1 MSLARERKSPTHS
14 LRDGASVQ
22 ARKKVVEEEAGAR
35 LRCSAYRDIR
45 GVTCEFHEGVLTLRG
60 RVQSYYMKQIAQSLV
75 LRMGRVEE
83 INNRL
88 EVESHAGYL

>member
-1 MSLARERKSPTHS
+1 M
-14 LRDGASVQ
+14 
-22 ARKKVVEEEAGAR
+22 EEEAGTR

-60 RVQSYYMKQIAQSLV
+60 RVPSYYMKQIAQSLV
-75 LRMGRVEE
+75 LGMEGVEE

-88 EVESHAGYL
+88 EVESYGRHS

>member
-1 MSLARERKSPTHS
+1 MSLARERNSPRHS
-14 LRDGASVQ
+14 LKDGASAQ
-22 ARKKVVEEEAGAR
+22 ARKGVVEGEAGAR

-60 RVQSYYMKQIAQSLV
+60 RVPSYYMKQIAQSLV
-75 LRMGRVEE
+75 LGMEEIEE

-88 EVESHAGYL
+88 EVESYGRNS

>member
-1 MSLARERKSPTHS
+1 MTLARERKSPRHS
-14 LRDGASVQ
+14 RENGASVQ

-35 LRCSAYRDIR
+35 LRCSAYRDVR

-60 RVQSYYMKQIAQSLV
+60 RVPSYYMKQIAQSLV
-75 LRMGRVEE
+75 LGMDGAEE

-88 EVESHAGYL
+88 EVESYGRHR